1 MAFYRYLLSSIWSPL
16 RVVKIALKCKQNVF
30 KQQLLGTP
38 KQFTLQFVFHW
49 EFLRFFRD
57 EAAKAK
63 RRLPLTNGYASC
75 DITRWAIFQG
85 KCIGKRKRNKD
96 EKLQSATQ
104 RDATRPDE
112 AQRLH
117 NPETRVERGQK
128 AGPSG
133 YERVAGD
140 QRGMWGGTV
149 RQTGAK
155 QIIQQMS

>member
-1 MAFYRYLLSSIWSPL
+1 M
-16 RVVKIALKCKQNVF
+16 
-30 KQQLLGTP
+30 
-38 KQFTLQFVFHW
+38 
-49 EFLRFFRD
+49 
-57 EAAKAK
+57 
-63 RRLPLTNGYASC
+63 
-75 DITRWAIFQG
+75 
-85 KCIGKRKRNKD
+85 
-96 EKLQSATQ
+96 
-104 RDATRPDE
+104 RPDE

-140 QRGMWGGTV
+140 QRGMWGGTL